1 MFERIYNSLLYRI
14 QKALK
19 PEMISGFSNNPQ
31 KKGIRISNHTHIS
44 FPGNLKLGNNVFIGH
59 FNYIDCFK
67 EVTIGDG
74 VQITNYCSIL
84 NHSSHHS
91 IRLHGSHYLEHA
103 PFKLVGLQEGAV
115 SIGEYTYIGAHSVI
129 MPGTVLGK
137 GTIVG
142 AYSYV
147 NSGTY
152 PDFAILRGIPAKV
165 IGSTLEI
172 DEKFLIEF
180 PELKN
185 SYYQH
190 NK

>member
-1 MFERIYNSLLYRI
+1 MFKRLFNSLLYRV

-19 PEMISGFSNNPQ
+19 PEMISGFSSSPD
-31 KKGIRISNHTHIS
+31 KIGIRISNHTHIS

-67 EVTIGDG
+67 EVIIGEG
-74 VQITNYCSIL
+74 VQITNFCSIL

-91 IRLHGSHYLEHA
+91 IRLHGSHYLEDS
-103 PFKLVGLQEGAV
+103 PDKLMGLQEGPV
-115 SIGEYTYIGAHSVI
+115 SIGDYTYIGAHSVI
-129 MPGTVLGK
+129 MPQTVLGK

-147 NSGTY
+147 NSGVY
-152 PDFAILRGIPAKV
+152 PDYAILRGIPAKV

-172 DEKFLIEF
+172 DEQFLKEF
-180 PELKN
+180 PDLRTT
-185 SYYQH
+185 YYQN